1 MESEFEPEPEDIP
14 PVWPPSLRQ
23 ALDSL
28 QTVLLYEEFQED
40 VQQSDIQYLE
50 WLEQHLV
57 YQEVAQRTQTTLD
70 GWIR

>member
-14 PVWPPSLRQ
+14 PVQPPSLRQ

-28 QTVLLYEEFQED
+28 RTVLLYEEFQED
-40 VQQSDIQYLE
+40 AQPNDIQYLE
-50 WLEQHLV
+50 RLERQLV